1 MRITAKTLV
10 HDASHAIGLHAVR
23 TFAECYAGGASLE
36 IHTDGSLSKSE
47 QDDLIAAAGQMNA
60 VIICPEERR
69 SVWERRLA
77 SFPLTKSLLERG
89 GYMVKM
95 ELPLSDDRPF
105 FYFDSD
111 IVWLR
116 PSTGILPEHSTN
128 AFSTESWSWYYGI
141 RKPNVWIRERVPR
154 RVNSGFYYL
163 GETFPCDRME
173 RILSEGLY
181 DPDAESATDQELMAF
196 LYTDAEMYHPEDFVR
211 SRRGIT
217 YDLSTISASA
227 IHFPGRMWESHI
239 EQIRRLSPQTDAV
252 SKMIRKERAVP
263 LNYLEIA
270 RMKYYRSL
278 ESASWSRLPLRA
290 YRATRKIFR

>member
-1 MRITAKTLV
+1 MRISAKTLV
-10 HDASHAIGLHAVR
+10 HAASMPIARHAVR
-23 TFAECYAGGASLE
+23 TFADCYAGGASLE

-47 QDDLIAAAGQMNA
+47 QDELIGAAGQMKA
-60 VIICPEERR
+60 VIICPEDRR

-95 ELPLSDDRPF
+95 ELPLLEDRPF

-111 IVWLR
+111 ILWLR
-116 PSTGILPEHSTN
+116 PSSGILPKHSTN

-163 GETFPCDRME
+163 GEPFPCDRME

-196 LYTDAEMYHPEDFVR
+196 LFPDAEMYHPEDFVR
-211 SRRGIT
+211 SRRGIR
-217 YDLSTISASA
+217 YDLSTMSASA
-227 IHFPGRMWESHI
+227 LHFPGRMWESHM
-239 EQIRRLSPQTDAV
+239 EQIRRFIPPTDTV
-252 SKMIRKERAVP
+252 SRMIRKERAVP
-263 LNYLEIA
+263 LDYFEIA
-270 RMKYYRSL
+270 RMRFYRSL
-278 ESASWSRLPLRA
+278 ESASWARLPLRL
-290 YRATRKIFR
+290 YRAIRKIF